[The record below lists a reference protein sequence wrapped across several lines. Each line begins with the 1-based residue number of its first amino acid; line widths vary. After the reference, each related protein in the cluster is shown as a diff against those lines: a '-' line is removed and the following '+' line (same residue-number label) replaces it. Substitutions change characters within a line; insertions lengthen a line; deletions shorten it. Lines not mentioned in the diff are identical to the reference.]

1 MLSKKKLILNLIK
14 AKKRKRSNIP
24 NGKELCIRQ
33 NDIIK
38 NKCIYN
44 ENVVT

>member
-14 AKKRKRSNIP
+14 AKRKRSNIP